1 MYRPRYKTRKHRVR
15 TRSPQRR
22 QGHGN
27 AEIVKLLEL
36 VGIPDPERRIKD
48 YPFQLSGGM
57 QHRVMIAMALSCSP
71 ELASVPRLNS
81 PRNVAPRAT
90 EGLPPNL
97 AQLPHG
103 ARSPAL
109 LVRLDQCHQE
119 EPQLKPVSE
128 GHYRS
133 CFYDEQAGEGD
144 GMSKGSNVEHPR
156 KRSSTTPLP
165 PGCCAAPWATS
176 RRLSRSIARFTTQVR
191 NSGGTAV
198 LVRRSSP

>member
-103 ARSPAL
+103 CSFSPRCSFAM
-109 LVRLDQCHQE
+109 DQCHQE

-133 CFYDEQAGEGD
+133 CFYDA
-144 GMSKGSNVEHPR
+144 SKLEKV
-156 KRSSTTPLP
+156 T
-165 PGCCAAPWATS
+165 
-176 RRLSRSIARFTTQVR
+176 V
-191 NSGGTAV
+191 
-198 LVRRSSP
+198 